1 MSAAIAALLNGAMSP
16 LPAIFRTISHG
27 GQA

>member
-1 MSAAIAALLNGAMSP
+1 MSAAIAALLNGDMSP
-16 LPAIFRTISHG
+16 LPAISPTISHG